1 MTRVVCNKDLPLK
14 LAVKLYSIKI
24 TFLRKYLAEGKMRNF
39 TVFIFFNSTYMSY
52 WKDIIT
58 STIQNSH
65 SLPDS

>member
-39 TVFIFFNSTYMSY
+39 TVLTQLI
-52 WKDIIT
+52 
-58 STIQNSH
+58 
-65 SLPDS
+65 